1 MTKVYAI
8 KGLDCASCASK
19 IEKKVAGLKGVTSIR
34 VNFLTQKLTL
44 EADEN
49 IIDELAQQ
57 AAVIVQKVERK
68 ATLLIPTT

>member
-19 IEKKVAGLKGVTSIR
+19 IEKKAAALTGVKSIR

-44 EADEN
+44 EADES
-49 IIDELAQQ
+49 IIDELAEKT
-57 AAVIVQKVERK
+57 ALIVQKIERK
-68 ATLLIPTT
+68 ARLLLPTA

>member
-8 KGLDCASCASK
+8 KGLDCASCALK
-19 IEKKVAGLKGVTSIR
+19 IEKKVAALTGVTGIR

-44 EADEN
+44 EADES

-68 ATLLIPTT
+68 ATLLLPTT